1 MEKYP
6 INWGPSPFFWVRPHF
21 FGAIFFTCTATISRK
36 IRGLV
41 IRFCGWRSCA
51 CIVFNSI
58 APTMP
63 NWLLPEYIADVLP
76 SEARKIEE
84 LRRLMLDN
92 FRLYGYEL
100 VMPPMLEYVE
110 SLLTG
115 AGADTDLR
123 TFKLVDQISGR
134 MLGLRADMTTQVAR
148 IDAHLLNRAT
158 VTRLCYAG
166 SVLHTRPSGLH
177 STREPFQIGAEIY
190 GHAGLEADAEIQ
202 ELALGSLALAGFSD
216 VRLDLTHVGVLRA
229 ILAQDPAAT
238 KDYEAIV
245 TLLRGKDVPG
255 LQQQTAKYNETTR
268 AALLALPNLYGDVE
282 VLKRAREVL
291 PALPGITHAL
301 AELAALAA
309 SAIGR
314 ADVAIDL
321 ADLRGYQYES
331 GAMFAL
337 YVPGLPNAVARGGRY
352 DHVGEAF
359 GRARPATGF
368 SLDLR
373 ELARLLPT
381 AERKHSIRA
390 PWGNAPELKEKI
402 AELRK
407 SGEVVIQSLP
417 GHNDEQDEF
426 ECDRALVL
434 DESGSNWILKNL
446 G

>member
-1 MEKYP
+1 
-6 INWGPSPFFWVRPHF
+6 
-21 FGAIFFTCTATISRK
+21 
-36 IRGLV
+36 
-41 IRFCGWRSCA
+41 
-51 CIVFNSI
+51 
-58 APTMP
+58 MP
-63 NWLLPEYIADVLP
+63 NWLLPENIADVLP

-100 VMPPMLEYVE
+100 VMPPLLEYVE

-115 AGADTDLR
+115 AGKDTDLR

-134 MLGLRADMTTQVAR
+134 MLGLRADMTIQVAR
-148 IDAHLLNRAT
+148 IDAHLLNRDS

-177 STREPFQIGAEIY
+177 ATREPLQIGAEIY

-202 ELALGSLALAGFSD
+202 ELALASLAMAGFPD
-216 VRLDLTHVGVLRA
+216 VRLDLSHVGVLRA
-229 ILAQDPAAT
+229 ILADDAAARN
-238 KDYEAIV
+238 DEAALY
-245 TLLRGKDVPG
+245 TLLRAKDVPG
-255 LQQQTAKYNETTR
+255 LDAASAAYLPATR
-268 AALLALPNLYGDVE
+268 AALLALPNLYGDID
-282 VLKRAREVL
+282 VLGRARAIL
-291 PALPGITHAL
+291 PASPGIARAL
-301 AELAALAA
+301 AELAALAG
-309 SAIGR
+309 SALGR
-314 ADVAIDL
+314 AEVAIDL
-321 ADLRGYQYES
+321 ADLRGYAYES

-390 PWGNAPELKEKI
+390 PWGNAPELREQI
-402 AELRK
+402 AALRK
-407 SGEVVIQSLP
+407 AGEVVIQSMP
-417 GHNDEQDEF
+417 GHDNDQDEF
-426 ECDRALVL
+426 ECDRVLVL
-434 DESGSNWILKNL
+434 EDSNWILKNL

>member
-1 MEKYP
+1 
-6 INWGPSPFFWVRPHF
+6 
-21 FGAIFFTCTATISRK
+21 
-36 IRGLV
+36 
-41 IRFCGWRSCA
+41 
-51 CIVFNSI
+51 
-58 APTMP
+58 MP
-63 NWLLPEYIADVLP
+63 NWLLPENIADVLP

-100 VMPPMLEYVE
+100 VMPPLLEYLE

-115 AGADTDLR
+115 AGDDTDLR
-123 TFKLVDQISGR
+123 TFKLVDQLSGR
-134 MLGLRADMTTQVAR
+134 MLGLRADMTIQVAR
-148 IDAHLLNRAT
+148 IDAHLLNRAS

-177 STREPFQIGAEIY
+177 ATREPLQIGAEIY

-202 ELALGSLALAGFSD
+202 ELALASLAMAGFTE

-229 ILAQDPAAT
+229 IIEGDAAAARDEAKLYLA
-238 KDYEAIV
+238 
-245 TLLRGKDVPG
+245 LRAKDVPD
-255 LQQQTAKYNETTR
+255 LQALTKNYSPLVR
-268 AALLALPNLYGDVE
+268 DALLALPNLYGDID
-282 VLKRAREVL
+282 VLKKARDVL
-291 PALPGITHAL
+291 PDLPGIAKAL

-309 SAIGR
+309 TVHNTALGR
-314 ADVAIDL
+314 AEVAIDL

-407 SGEVVIQSLP
+407 AGEVVIQSMP
-417 GHNDEQDEF
+417 GHDNEQDEF

-434 DESGSNWILKNL
+434 EDNGSNWILKNL

>member
-1 MEKYP
+1 
-6 INWGPSPFFWVRPHF
+6 
-21 FGAIFFTCTATISRK
+21 
-36 IRGLV
+36 
-41 IRFCGWRSCA
+41 
-51 CIVFNSI
+51 
-58 APTMP
+58 MP
-63 NWLLPEYIADVLP
+63 NWLLPENIADVLP

-84 LRRLMLDN
+84 LRRSMLDN

-100 VMPPMLEYVE
+100 VMPPLLEYLE

-115 AGADTDLR
+115 AGQDTDLR

-134 MLGLRADMTTQVAR
+134 LLGLRADMTIQVAR
-148 IDAHLLNRAT
+148 IDAHLLNRT
-158 VTRLCYAG
+158 SVTRLCYAG

-177 STREPFQIGAEIY
+177 ATREPLQIGAEIY

-202 ELALGSLALAGFSD
+202 ELALASLALAGFD
-216 VRLDLTHVGVLRA
+216 EVRLDLSHVGVLRA
-229 ILAQDPAAT
+229 IIADDAAAQKDEAALYLA
-238 KDYEAIV
+238 
-245 TLLRGKDVPG
+245 LRAKDVPA
-255 LQQQTAKYNETTR
+255 LNELTARYAPPVR
-268 AALLALPNLYGDVE
+268 AALLALPNLYGDVD
-282 VLKRAREVL
+282 VLKRARDVL
-291 PALPGITHAL
+291 PDLPGIAKAL
-301 AELAALAA
+301 AELAALAG

-314 ADVAIDL
+314 AEVAIDL

-402 AELRK
+402 AALRK
-407 SGEVVIQSLP
+407 AGEVVIQSMP
-417 GHNDEQDEF
+417 GHSNEQDEF

-434 DESGSNWILKNL
+434 ADNGSNWILKTL

>member
-1 MEKYP
+1 
-6 INWGPSPFFWVRPHF
+6 
-21 FGAIFFTCTATISRK
+21 
-36 IRGLV
+36 
-41 IRFCGWRSCA
+41 
-51 CIVFNSI
+51 
-58 APTMP
+58 MP
-63 NWLLPEYIADVLP
+63 NWLLPENIADVLP

-100 VMPPMLEYVE
+100 VMPPLLEYLE
-110 SLLTG
+110 SLMTG
-115 AGADTDLR
+115 AGKDTDLR
-123 TFKLVDQISGR
+123 TFKLVDQLSGR

-177 STREPFQIGAEIY
+177 ATREPLQIGAEIY

-202 ELALGSLALAGFSD
+202 ELALASLALAGFDS
-216 VRLDLTHVGVLRA
+216 VRLDLSHVGLLRA
-229 ILAQDPAAT
+229 IIAQDAAAMR
-238 KDYEAIV
+238 DEAALY
-245 TLLRGKDVPG
+245 TLLRAKDAPG
-255 LQQQTAKYNETTR
+255 LRALTAGYDAVTR
-268 AALLALPNLYGDVE
+268 DALLALPNLYGDIDVLARARDVLPPLPG
-282 VLKRAREVL
+282 VLK
-291 PALPGITHAL
+291 AL
-301 AELAALAA
+301 AELAALAG
-309 SAIGR
+309 SALGR
-314 ADVAIDL
+314 AEVAIDL

-390 PWGNAPELKEKI
+390 PWGSAPELKEKI

-407 SGEVVIQSLP
+407 AGEVVIQSLP
-417 GHNDEQDEF
+417 GHSNEQDEF
-426 ECDRALVL
+426 ECDRVLVL
-434 DESGSNWILKNL
+434 ADNGSSWILKNL

>member
-1 MEKYP
+1 
-6 INWGPSPFFWVRPHF
+6 
-21 FGAIFFTCTATISRK
+21 
-36 IRGLV
+36 
-41 IRFCGWRSCA
+41 
-51 CIVFNSI
+51 
-58 APTMP
+58 MP
-63 NWLLPEYIADVLP
+63 NWLLPEHIADVLP

-100 VMPPMLEYVE
+100 VMPPLLEYVD

-115 AGADTDLR
+115 AGTDTDLR

-148 IDAHLLNRAT
+148 IDAHLLNRDS

-177 STREPFQIGAEIY
+177 ATREPLQIGAEMY

-202 ELALGSLALAGFSD
+202 ELALASLAMAGFTD
-216 VRLDLTHVGVLRA
+216 VRLDLSHVGVVRA
-229 ILAQDPAAT
+229 ILGSDAAAQKDEAALFN
-238 KDYEAIV
+238 
-245 TLLRGKDVPG
+245 LLRAKDTPG
-255 LQQQTAKYNETTR
+255 LDAISRGYDATTR
-268 AALLALPNLYGDVE
+268 SALLALPNLYGDID
-282 VLKRAREVL
+282 VLKRARDVL
-291 PALPGITHAL
+291 PDLPGIARAL
-301 AELAALAA
+301 AELAALAG
-309 SAIGR
+309 SALGR

-321 ADLRGYQYES
+321 ADLRGYAYES

-390 PWGNAPELKEKI
+390 PWGNAPELREKI
-402 AELRK
+402 SQLRK
-407 SGEVVIQSLP
+407 AGEVVIQSMP
-417 GHNDEQDEF
+417 GHNNEQDEF
-426 ECDRALVL
+426 ECDRVLVL
-434 DESGSNWILKNL
+434 DDSNWILKNL

>member
-1 MEKYP
+1 
-6 INWGPSPFFWVRPHF
+6 
-21 FGAIFFTCTATISRK
+21 
-36 IRGLV
+36 
-41 IRFCGWRSCA
+41 
-51 CIVFNSI
+51 
-58 APTMP
+58 MP
-63 NWLLPEYIADVLP
+63 NWLLPENIADVLP

-100 VMPPMLEYVE
+100 VMPPLLEYLE

-115 AGADTDLR
+115 AGDDIDLR
-123 TFKLVDQISGR
+123 TFKLVDPISGR
-134 MLGLRADMTTQVAR
+134 LLGLRPDMTTQVAR
-148 IDAHLLNRAT
+148 IDAHLLNRAS

-166 SVLHTRPSGLH
+166 NVLHTHPSGLH
-177 STREPFQIGAEIY
+177 ATREPLQIGAEMY

-202 ELALGSLALAGFSD
+202 ELALASLALAGFTE

-229 ILAQDPAAT
+229 IIEGDELAIKDEAAL
-238 KDYEAIV
+238 YLA
-245 TLLRGKDVPG
+245 LRAKDVSDLKALTAQYAP
-255 LQQQTAKYNETTR
+255 QTR
-268 AALLALPNLYGDVE
+268 DALLALPNLYGDIE
-282 VLKRAREVL
+282 VLKKAREVL
-291 PALPGITHAL
+291 PDLPGIARAL

-309 SAIGR
+309 SALGR
-314 ADVAIDL
+314 AEIAIDL

-407 SGEVVIQSLP
+407 SGEIVIQSMP
-417 GHNDEQDEF
+417 GHSNELDEF

-434 DESGSNWILKNL
+434 DDNSNQWILKNL

>member
-1 MEKYP
+1 
-6 INWGPSPFFWVRPHF
+6 
-21 FGAIFFTCTATISRK
+21 
-36 IRGLV
+36 
-41 IRFCGWRSCA
+41 
-51 CIVFNSI
+51 
-58 APTMP
+58 MP

-115 AGADTDLR
+115 AGTDTDLR

-229 ILAQDPAAT
+229 ILAQDAAAT

-245 TLLRGKDVPG
+245 NLLRGKDVPG
-255 LQQQTAKYNETTR
+255 LQQLAAKYNETTR

-314 ADVAIDL
+314 AEVAIDL